1 MRFQCFY
8 KVTGNIKIGVLKLNR
23 LVLKLVGF
31 VFPRLISSFLWSA
44 YCVLYFQFN
53 FAAICGSGCTIKT
66 TFFLINIC
74 FAFDE
79 KRRWWWNK
87 TRKQNKA
94 KDEIRHSLESWAI
107 INLIRV
113 IRSQG
118 LGRDDQRKVW
128 LQDWLSQRVCGWGL
142 IGISWPEGASQDGNE
157 ILRDLVFL
165 WKDII
170 FYYFKYFFFC
180 SKLIASTG
188 LITFVHRQA
197 WPSNQCTK
205 FILFEFGSAI
215 KWFLDSS
222 CFTWE

>member
-23 LVLKLVGF
+23 FVLKLVGF
-31 VFPRLISSFLWSA
+31 VFPQLISSFLWSA

-74 FAFDE
+74 LAFDE
-79 KRRWWWNK
+79 KRRWWNK

-107 INLIRV
+107 INFIRV
-113 IRSQG
+113 IRIQG
-118 LGRDDQRKVW
+118 LGRDDQRKFW

-142 IGISWPEGASQDGNE
+142 IGISWPEGASEDGNE
-157 ILRDLVFL
+157 I
-165 WKDII
+165 
-170 FYYFKYFFFC
+170 FFFC
-180 SKLIASTG
+180 AKI
-188 LITFVHRQA
+188 
-197 WPSNQCTK
+197 
-205 FILFEFGSAI
+205 
-215 KWFLDSS
+215 
-222 CFTWE
+222 